1 MPKQALSRRTY
12 KLMLVAIL
20 AATGFFVSQTYNP
33 QTTAAAAR
41 AAQSAELFRQQV
53 QPIFA
58 ANCVGCHGGQIQRG
72 RLDLRTEEAILKGG
86 TRGPS
91 VVPGQPDK
99 SVLYRMVAH
108 QEEPAMP
115 YGGDKLSDA
124 EVAVIAEWISKM
136 PPTATA
142 ATHTETGPPVRQPG
156 YKITEK
162 DRQFWAF
169 VKPVR
174 SAVPAVKNKAWVR
187 NEIDAF
193 VLAKLE
199 ANGLQP
205 SAPAGPRELLRRVYF
220 DLIGLP
226 PTPEE
231 MAAFLKN
238 PSEQAYRQAV
248 EKLLASPHYGERWG
262 RHWLDLARYAD
273 SGGYEFDYDRPHAWH
288 YRDYVIKAFN
298 ADKPYDQFIREQLA
312 NDQLVGADK
321 PEALIPTGFCRN
333 GPTVDNANNEETR
346 TDELDDMVATTS
358 SVFMG
363 LTVGCARCHDHKYDP
378 IPQRDYYRLQ
388 AVFFPFKKTEKT
400 FATPAEQEAFKAR
413 NKEFDE
419 KVRPFRQQIAEIE
432 KPVREK
438 LMREKVEF
446 HVKLAKNSSGFGEL
460 TEEQFRTETAQRLK
474 REVNLQAEEIEAEL
488 TPTDLQRRK
497 ELQKQMDAL
506 NNQRPKPLD
515 AAMGVTDE
523 EQPKQAYL
531 LRRGDWRNKG
541 EEVFP
546 GVPVVVSD
554 GNDLAPI
561 KRRKQLADFIVSP
574 ENPLT
579 ARVAVNR
586 IWQYHFSKGIVK
598 TPSDFGAT
606 GDRPSHPELLD
617 WLATEFVKQG
627 WSWKAMHR
635 LMLFSNAYRQA
646 SQFDE
651 AKAAKDTE
659 NRLLWRF
666 NPRRIEAE
674 VLRDSILAV
683 TGKLNTEMYGPGVY
697 PRIDPDIINTGSR
710 PRWPL
715 DAKDEHATFRRSVYI
730 FVKRSVLVPMLE
742 VFDCPITVTPAP
754 VRSTSTVSPQALALM
769 NNQFVLEQAGYL
781 AERLTKE
788 AGAQARAQVRRGF
801 QLALGRTPS
810 LKEAQWAVDFIKTQT
825 AGYIERKHE
834 KPEAAALR
842 DFCHALI
849 NLNEFVYVV

>member
-1 MPKQALSRRTY
+1 MPRYALSRRTY
-12 KLMLVAIL
+12 KLMLVAL
-20 AATGFFVSQTYNP
+20 LVAACFFATQTYRP
-33 QTTAAAAR
+33 ETAAA
-41 AAQSAELFRQQV
+41 QTTEFFKQKVL
-53 QPIFA
+53 PIFA
-58 ANCVGCHGGQIQRG
+58 ANCAGCHGAQIQRG

-86 TRGPS
+86 TRGPA
-91 VVPGQPDK
+91 VVPGAPDK

-108 QEEPAMP
+108 KEEPAMP

-124 EVAVIAEWISKM
+124 DLAVIAEWITKLT
-136 PPTATA
+136 PVA
-142 ATHTETGPPVRQPG
+142 ATNHVETGPPTRKPG
-156 YKITEK
+156 YSITGK
-162 DRQFWAF
+162 DRQFWSF

-174 SAVPAVKNKAWVR
+174 PSVPAVKNQAWVR

-199 ANGLQP
+199 ANGLEP
-205 SAPAGPRELLRRVYF
+205 APAAPPRELLRRVYF

-238 PSEQAYRQAV
+238 PSDQAYRQVV
-248 EKLLASPHYGERWG
+248 EKLLASEHYGERWG

-312 NDQLVGADK
+312 NDQLAGADKADK

-358 SVFMG
+358 SVLMG

-400 FATPAEQEAFKAR
+400 FATAAEQEAFKNL

-460 TEEQFRTETAQRLK
+460 TEEQFRAETAQRLK
-474 REVNLQAEEIEAEL
+474 KEVNLQAEEIEAEL
-488 TPTDLQRRK
+488 APADLQRRK
-497 ELQKQMDAL
+497 ELQKQMDAI

-531 LRRGDWRNKG
+531 LERGDWHNKG
-541 EEVFP
+541 AAVSP
-546 GVPVVVSD
+546 GVPLIVSD
-554 GNDLAPI
+554 GKDLAPAN
-561 KRRKQLADFIVSP
+561 RRQQLAEFIASP
-574 ENPLT
+574 DNPLT

-586 IWQYHFSKGIVK
+586 IWQYHFGKGIVR

-617 WLATEFVKQG
+617 WLA
-627 WSWKAMHR
+627 
-635 LMLFSNAYRQA
+635 
-646 SQFDE
+646 
-651 AKAAKDTE
+651 
-659 NRLLWRF
+659 
-666 NPRRIEAE
+666 
-674 VLRDSILAV
+674 
-683 TGKLNTEMYGPGVY
+683 
-697 PRIDPDIINTGSR
+697 
-710 PRWPL
+710 
-715 DAKDEHATFRRSVYI
+715 
-730 FVKRSVLVPMLE
+730 
-742 VFDCPITVTPAP
+742 
-754 VRSTSTVSPQALALM
+754 
-769 NNQFVLEQAGYL
+769 
-781 AERLTKE
+781 
-788 AGAQARAQVRRGF
+788 
-801 QLALGRTPS
+801 
-810 LKEAQWAVDFIKTQT
+810 
-825 AGYIERKHE
+825 
-834 KPEAAALR
+834 
-842 DFCHALI
+842 
-849 NLNEFVYVV
+849 